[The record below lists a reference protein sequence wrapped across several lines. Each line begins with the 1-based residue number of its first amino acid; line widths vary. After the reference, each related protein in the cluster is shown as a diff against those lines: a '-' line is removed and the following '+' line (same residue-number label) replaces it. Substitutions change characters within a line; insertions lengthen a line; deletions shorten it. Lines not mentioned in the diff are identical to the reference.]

1 MLFCCVL
8 IIPANSYSRSKDNN
22 LWSEDES
29 PDDAANNPIPAG
41 EIWPKAPFVVRIGVP
56 IPSRHKAVVEIC
68 RRNGVEECCQNPG
81 QELEGRQLSGSL
93 FVKGGAYY
101 IH

>member
-8 IIPANSYSRSKDNN
+8 IKPANSYSRSEDNN

-68 RRNGVEECCQNPG
+68 RRNGVEE
-81 QELEGRQLSGSL
+81 
-93 FVKGGAYY
+93 
-101 IH
+101 

>member
-8 IIPANSYSRSKDNN
+8 IIPANSYSRSEDNN

-41 EIWPKAPFVVRIGVP
+41 EIWPKAPFVVRIGV
-56 IPSRHKAVVEIC
+56 STHCHKAVVEIC
-68 RRNGVEECCQNPG
+68 RRNGVDECCQNPG
-81 QELEGRQLSGSL
+81 QELEGRQLSGTS